1 MAEQKILISIKI
13 NDREAA
19 NTQKQLKVT
28 KDNFHSLTDAQ
39 KAKIIADKQL
49 ALSAKAVDKSLTQQA
64 AAANAAAAATDKMR
78 ATSGLN
84 NAIIMESSRLAS
96 DASFGFTAIANNLS
110 QLVNLFQMNVKAT
123 GSFTSAISG
132 LFTAQAAV
140 LIGIQLLITY
150 GDRLAKAIMD
160 AANSGS
166 ILNDTF
172 KDLGGEVSSSAGNFE
187 TYIKILQD
195 SNRSQEQQNI
205 AVEKLKEEFP
215 EYITQLDEAGVSL
228 QDVAKNTKE
237 AKKQNDNYRDSLI
250 QLGMSRAAQTKIE
263 ELSAERLNLV
273 EERRKYLRAQ
283 GIVDEEDAK
292 KEINRINEQYGD
304 EFIKYDEEYKKIIDT
319 TDRTTQ
325 QALLRRLEQS
335 NIGKL
340 KSRRDFLAA
349 QKGFNEE
356 EIKELDEQIKQFS
369 EYRILSNK
377 NEEEGA
383 KKRNRI
389 FKAADLDFEKEIQ
402 KSQERVRALS
412 VKDEKELINIKFDG
426 IKERA
431 ILKQKEFEQ
440 DQSRRLKEFLASTTD
455 LDKRKDAQDRFDEE
469 MRASAESLSEF
480 LFQNN
485 QERNAKIL
493 QLTLEQTTSLKEA
506 FNNRITELAIL
517 NQEETDASILNEGIK
532 ARNML
537 DLEMEIN
544 QFKIDNIQKRLDTE
558 ELTFKKR
565 MQLEQE
571 QTKLE
576 DDNAGKR
583 KIIAETEAKAKIQL
597 LDVTASALSAF
608 GKLAGKETGAGKA
621 LAVAGTLISTYL
633 SAQKAFESQFKPVA
647 IVDSPVRGAIAA
659 AAAVATGMANVKAIL
674 KVKTPNDKSSSA
686 GAAAASRTIQAPDF
700 NVVGASQTSQL
711 AQTVAGE
718 QAKPVRAFVVGKDI
732 STQQEMDRNITN
744 TASFG

>member
-1 MAEQKILISIKI
+1 MFGSFAETNGGVIKSF
-13 NDREAA
+13 
-19 NTQKQLKVT
+19 KQLGKSLMGTGGVLLLVQLFIAALQSERVAEFARSLMGMSKAT
-28 KDNFHSLTDAQ
+28 KLVADSFS
-39 KAKIIADKQL
+39 KANDEFGKQL
-49 ALSAKAVDKSLTQQA
+49 GFLKT
-64 AAANAAAAATDKMR
+64 
-78 ATSGLN
+78 
-84 NAIIMESSRLAS
+84 METL
-96 DASFGFTAIANNLS
+96 
-110 QLVNLFQMNVKAT
+110 
-123 GSFTSAISG
+123 
-132 LFTAQAAV
+132 
-140 LIGIQLLITY
+140 
-150 GDRLAKAIMD
+150 
-160 AANSGS
+160 
-166 ILNDTF
+166 LNDTNVSQKQKAVILKRVSKEH
-172 KDLGGEVSSSAGNFE
+172 KDLNVELDEEGKLTEESTRQIDLYVQALEKKAKSQALLNTIQQEYVKLTKLEQSSANDNIGVMDVVRDKVGRFL
-187 TYIKILQD
+187 KLQNATLTSTELIAKGEEKRKEAIED
-195 SNRSQEQQNI
+195 SNKVISDLT
-205 AVEKLKEEFP
+205 EKLKELG
-215 EYITQLDEAGVSL
+215 ISDLDSV
-228 QDVAKNTKE
+228 K
-237 AKKQNDNYRDSLI
+237 
-250 QLGMSRAAQTKIE
+250 
-263 ELSAERLNLV
+263 
-273 EERRKYLRAQ
+273 
-283 GIVDEEDAK
+283 
-292 KEINRINEQYGD
+292 NRI
-304 EFIKYDEEYKKIIDT
+304 
-319 TDRTTQ
+319 
-325 QALLRRLEQS
+325 
-335 NIGKL
+335 
-340 KSRRDFLAA
+340 
-349 QKGFNEE
+349 
-356 EIKELDEQIKQFS
+356 
-369 EYRILSNK
+369 
-377 NEEEGA
+377 
-383 KKRNRI
+383 KRNRA
-389 FKAADLDFEKEIQ
+389 FKVADLDFEKEIQ
-402 KSQERVRALS
+402 KSQERVRALN

-431 ILKQKEFEQ
+431 VLKQKEFEQ
-440 DQSRRLKEFLASTTD
+440 DQQRRLDEFLDSTTD

-469 MRASAESLSEF
+469 MRASAESLTEF

-576 DDNAGKR
+576 DDNARKR

-608 GKLAGKETGAGKA
+608 SKLAGKETGAGKA

>member
-1 MAEQKILISIKI
+1 MAEQKILISINI
-13 NDREAA
+13 NDNASDPLKKLGKDYSKLNEE
-19 NTQKQLKVT
+19 QLKQLKT
-28 KDNFHSLTDAQ
+28 QRQISLQNREIVAGIDQ
-39 KAKIIADKQL
+39 EIIATNKK
-49 ALSAKAVDKSLTQQA
+49 ASATKKARTQA
-64 AAANAAAAATDKMR
+64 
-78 ATSGLN
+78 GLN
-84 NAIIMESSRLAS
+84 NAIILETGRLAS
-96 DASFGFTAIANNLS
+96 DASYGFTAMANNLS
-110 QLVNLFQMNVKAT
+110 QLTSLF
-123 GSFTSAISG
+123 GSFAETNGGVIKSFKQLGKSLMG
-132 LFTAQAAV
+132 TGGVLLLVQLFIAALQSERV
-140 LIGIQLLITY
+140 AEFARSLMGMSKAAKLVADSFSKANDEFGKQLGFLKTMET
-150 GDRLAKAIMD
+150 L
-160 AANSGS
+160 
-166 ILNDTF
+166 LNDTNVSQKQKAVILKRVSKEH
-172 KDLGGEVSSSAGNFE
+172 KDLNVELDEEGKLTEESTHQIDLYVQALEKKAKSQALLNTIQQEYVKLTKLEQSSANDNIGVMDVLRDKVGRFF
-187 TYIKILQD
+187 KLQNANLTSTELIAKGEEKRKEAIED
-195 SNRSQEQQNI
+195 SNKVISDLT
-205 AVEKLKEEFP
+205 EKLKELG
-215 EYITQLDEAGVSL
+215 IS
-228 QDVAKNTKE
+228 DV
-237 AKKQNDNYRDSLI
+237 DSV
-250 QLGMSRAAQTKIE
+250 K
-263 ELSAERLNLV
+263 
-273 EERRKYLRAQ
+273 
-283 GIVDEEDAK
+283 
-292 KEINRINEQYGD
+292 NRI
-304 EFIKYDEEYKKIIDT
+304 
-319 TDRTTQ
+319 
-325 QALLRRLEQS
+325 
-335 NIGKL
+335 
-340 KSRRDFLAA
+340 
-349 QKGFNEE
+349 
-356 EIKELDEQIKQFS
+356 
-369 EYRILSNK
+369 
-377 NEEEGA
+377 
-383 KKRNRI
+383 KRNRA
-389 FKAADLDFEKEIQ
+389 FKVADLDFEKEIQ

-718 QAKPVRAFVVGKDI
+718 QAKPVKAFVVGKDI
-732 STQQEMDRNITN
+732 STQQELDRNITN